1 MLLRQSGHVPSTP
14 PSHETPRRAPVFTS
28 RPTIWCP
35 GMIASC
41 SGFNSP
47 ATMCRSV
54 RQTPQASTRSNTCP
68 SAASG
73 GATSSTASTPR
84 RNTAARTLLLLVG
97 DHLEFDDLLIAG
109 AELDRLAERFVGAQK
124 IGGVDD
130 GIGIDLVPREKLI
143 APGRNAADG
152 EVAQVVGDHRLMKR
166 ARAAPA
172 GGHESDGR
180 AVSRLGLF
188 VG

>member
-1 MLLRQSGHVPSTP
+1 MPLRQSGHVPSTP

-68 SAASG
+68 SAVSG

-97 DHLEFDDLLIAG
+97 DHFQFDHLLIVG
-109 AELDRLAERFVGAQK
+109 AELDRLSDRFVGAQK
-124 IGGVDD
+124 IRVENDGV
-130 GIGIDLVPREKLI
+130 GINL
-143 APGRNAADG
+143 
-152 EVAQVVGDHRLMKR
+152 
-166 ARAAPA
+166 
-172 GGHESDGR
+172 
-180 AVSRLGLF
+180 
-188 VG
+188 